1 METRGALLQ
10 FYLGHVQNKRCSA
23 RLFPIW
29 RVQWLHWMTAES
41 TSSLQ
46 TLVAILSSQAL
57 TDFSHTAQ
65 GCSPYPL
72 SVRKKLGCRSSERR
86 SLSHTHLCVELGGV
100 HRYLWLYALEFNGKT
115 AQLLLGFN
123 TSSASPKE
131 KRARFTTA
139 SASITPYSFPF
150 SNRKTNHI
158 TFSLQPTL
166 WPLDGDFPICK
177 WQRPL
182 KAVSW
187 PGVLSLYPPSR
198 SCMSTVVLLC
208 HQETRFCPKTHGH
221 AAYSDSH
228 PASPLPV
235 LCTYTSKPVSNNTIF
250 LRAHPTDRINCC
262 PFCVHIAP
270 CVYCCRTRPLD

>member
-46 TLVAILSSQAL
+46 TLVAILSTRAL
-57 TDFSHTAQ
+57 THFSHTAQ

-72 SVRKKLGCRSSERR
+72 SVRKKLGCRSSEQR

-115 AQLLLGFN
+115 AQLLLGFD

-131 KRARFTTA
+131 KRAWFTTA
-139 SASITPYSFPF
+139 IASITPYSFPF
-150 SNRKTNHI
+150 SNRKTI
-158 TFSLQPTL
+158 TS
-166 WPLDGDFPICK
+166 
-177 WQRPL
+177 
-182 KAVSW
+182 
-187 PGVLSLYPPSR
+187 PSR
-198 SCMSTVVLLC
+198 YSLPCGHLMEIFLYANDKDLWKQFPDQLFFLFTHQAEVACALWYFFVTKRLVFVPKLMATLPTQIHTLPLLC
-208 HQETRFCPKTHGH
+208 
-221 AAYSDSH
+221 
-228 PASPLPV
+228 L
-235 LCTYTSKPVSNNTIF
+235 
-250 LRAHPTDRINCC
+250 
-262 PFCVHIAP
+262 FCVHTLQSQSRIIP
-270 CVYCCRTRPLD
+270 FF